1 MYSLRQN
8 FQLVNVTSRVKDNYS
23 SCESLMLS
31 ATKAYICAAFMTWL
45 GTADTSTSP
54 LWVSSIAKEK
64 NSAVQWESLHIQLGK
79 FVDEYVLTEFDIE
92 RAWRDQVEQ
101 QRQQKENQ
109 RSNVDFTQRS
119 PDNVDGVNAQQPYSA
134 GRSKKYCNHAII

>member
-1 MYSLRQN
+1 
-8 FQLVNVTSRVKDNYS
+8 
-23 SCESLMLS
+23 MLS
-31 ATKAYICAAFMTWL
+31 ATKAYICAALMTWL
-45 GTADTSTSP
+45 GTADTSTLP
-54 LWVSSIAKEK
+54 PWVSSIAKEK
-64 NSAVQWESLHIQLGK
+64 NSTVQWESLHIQLGK

-101 QRQQKENQ
+101 QKQQKENQ

-134 GRSKKYCNHAII
+134 GMSKKYCNHAII

>member
-1 MYSLRQN
+1 M
-8 FQLVNVTSRVKDNYS
+8 TSRVKDNYS

-45 GTADTSTSP
+45 GIADTSTSP
-54 LWVSSIAKEK
+54 PWVSSIAKEK

-134 GRSKKYCNHAII
+134 GRSKKHCNHATI